1 MQRRPQ
7 VNRNVNDA
15 YSDDDLGVDFLANA
29 NNTNRSHHN
38 SAPASPVAPMNS
50 GGGGMNF
57 SSVPQYPLPQQPPT
71 PVINVNKMPDF
82 DSRPERNFGGDG
94 SEHSFSQQSQ
104 NSYGDDSAS
113 EMSEQGMNPEDIVKE
128 KRTLLFKLKRYE
140 RKGYKL
146 SRTYSLH
153 SSLEDLR
160 SEYESIRREANL
172 EQGVKVSK
180 NLLISACSLLEYCN
194 NRFDPMDVV
203 LDGWSEEVH
212 EDVEDGT
219 YDEVLEELYYKYYD
233 KVALGPEIK
242 LLTMLGGSAIKFHM
256 TQTLLKTMVPDAE
269 TLLKQNPNLKN
280 DIANLVNK
288 NVPGVANLNGQINNM
303 MMNDSVGGLGNHG
316 QMRTGLGMPK
326 QQMRGPSD
334 VDQILRDIE
343 KDADTQSNAS
353 SETRRRRKANVL
365 EMHI

>member
-1 MQRRPQ
+1 MQRPS
-7 VNRNVNDA
+7 NRSINDN
-15 YSDDDLGVDFLANA
+15 YSDDDLGVNFLAN
-29 NNTNRSHHN
+29 TNKTRSNPN
-38 SAPASPVAPMNS
+38 SVPHSPNPSNGNPNLS
-50 GGGGMNF
+50 F
-57 SSVPQYPLPQQPPT
+57 SSIPQYPLPQQQPP
-71 PVINVNKMPDF
+71 PPPQHNINLNKMPDF
-82 DSRPERNFGGDG
+82 NSRPEDLESNY
-94 SEHSFSQQSQ
+94 SQSHSQSI
-104 NSYGDDSAS
+104 DEDTVS
-113 EMSEQGMNPEDIVKE
+113 EMSEQGMSPEDIVKE

-172 EQGVKVSK
+172 EQGIKVSK
-180 NLLISACSLLEYCN
+180 NLLISSCSLLEYLN

-212 EDVEDGT
+212 EDTEEGV

-233 KVALGPEIK
+233 KVSLGPEIK

-288 NVPGVANLNGQINNM
+288 NVPGVANLNSQVNNM
-303 MMNDSVGGLGNHG
+303 MFNDKV
-316 QMRTGLGMPK
+316 TGLGGRGGSGLGEPK
-326 QQMRGPSD
+326 REMRGPSD

-343 KDADTQSNAS
+343 KDAENQSTVS
-353 SETRRRRKANVL
+353 SETKRRRKNVL
-365 EMHI
+365 EMNI

>member
-7 VNRNVNDA
+7 INRNVNDS
-15 YSDDDLGVDFLANA
+15 YSDDDLGVDFLAN
-29 NNTNRSHHN
+29 TKTTN
-38 SAPASPVAPMNS
+38 SARSQQGHQPSPAPSNH
-50 GGGGMNF
+50 GGSGMNF
-57 SSVPQYPLPQQPPT
+57 SSVPHYPLPPQNQPT

-82 DSRPERNFGGDG
+82 DSRQDQRNFGAPA
-94 SEHSFSQQSQ
+94 SEHSFSQNSQ
-104 NSYGDDSAS
+104 NSGYDDSAS
-113 EMSEQGMNPEDIVKE
+113 EMSEQGMSPEDVIKE

-146 SRTYSLH
+146 TRTYSLN
-153 SSLEDLR
+153 SSIEDLR

-180 NLLISACSLLEYCN
+180 NLLISACSLMEYCN
-194 NRFDPMDVV
+194 NRWDPMDVV

-288 NVPGVANLNGQINNM
+288 NIPGIGDLNQNINNM
-303 MMNDSVGGLGNHG
+303 MLNDQV
-316 QMRTGLGMPK
+316 TGLGGRGQNGLGLPR
-326 QQMRGPSD
+326 QPMRGPSD